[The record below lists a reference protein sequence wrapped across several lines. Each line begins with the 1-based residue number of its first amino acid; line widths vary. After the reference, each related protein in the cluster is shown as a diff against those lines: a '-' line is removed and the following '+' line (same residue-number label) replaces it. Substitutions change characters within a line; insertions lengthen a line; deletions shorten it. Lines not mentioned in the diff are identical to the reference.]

1 VKKPAIILANN
12 RSHRRFT
19 ATPGAGNEVVVVGK
33 GRLDRFLLHV
43 LPRSTGRH
51 EMAEGSK
58 GSKAGICGD
67 IVTGSGGG
75 NDA

>member
-12 RSHRRFT
+12 RSHRRFI
-19 ATPGAGNEVVVVGK
+19 AAPDAGNEVVVVGK
-33 GRLDRFLLHV
+33 GRLDQLLLHV

-67 IVTGSGGG
+67 IVTGSGRG